1 MDATPRR
8 NLSLVKELGDRAAQ
22 GRAYGNLGNTH
33 YLLGSFMEATA
44 FHKEVSALWGP
55 QPPCLCVCHPHRVP
69 RLLCNHPAL
78 GLYPQ
83 RLAIAKEFGDKAAE
97 RRAYSNLGNAHI
109 FMGRFDVAA
118 EYYK

>member
-1 MDATPRR
+1 MAQRHSALRR

-33 YLLGSFMEATA
+33 YLLGNFTEATT
-44 FHKEVSALWGP
+44 FHKEAPGLLRDRLALD
-55 QPPCLCVCHPHRVP
+55 LS
-69 RLLCNHPAL
+69 
-78 GLYPQ
+78 PQ

-97 RRAYSNLGNAHI
+97 RRAYSNLGNAHV
-109 FMGRFDVAA
+109 FLGRFDVAA